1 MIESTIKYA
10 ESIMG
15 RKLTGE
21 ELIILGVAFQSG
33 YTQGLKKGGEVD
45 DGKK

>member
-1 MIESTIKYA
+1 LIESTIKYA
-10 ESIMG
+10 ETILG

-21 ELIILGVAFQSG
+21 ELILMGVAFQDG
-33 YTQGLKKGGEVD
+33 YIQGLKKGGKLD